1 MSGSGSL
8 PAGGMPTASGTNSL
22 QSGITNLINGQ
33 TGTAS
38 PATPTPKPTLSFFN
52 NMTSMMVDQLA
63 GA

>member
-1 MSGSGSL
+1 MNSL
-8 PAGGMPTASGTNSL
+8 P
-22 QSGITNLINGQ
+22 SGITSLINGQ

-52 NMTSMMVDQLA
+52 NMTSMMIDQLA